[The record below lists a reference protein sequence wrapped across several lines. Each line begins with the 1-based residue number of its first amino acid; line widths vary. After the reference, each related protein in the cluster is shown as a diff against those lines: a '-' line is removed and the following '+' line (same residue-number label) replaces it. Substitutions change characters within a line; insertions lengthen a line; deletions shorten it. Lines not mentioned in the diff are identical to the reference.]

1 MPAAYDRAR
10 PSPLERR
17 LANSQLDLVINAL
30 VLIRKAQSAVDA
42 AVHLPSADRAQ
53 LDDQLEA
60 VRTDLG
66 ILIGAVAGAVPGAGA
81 LAGRREVKMAA
92 GVVEFLARQ
101 GAAQLG
107 AVAGVADALRG
118 ADSRTLSRRI
128 AEHLAEVGV
137 AGREDLARAVASDP
151 QSPQFQEA
159 LERALGSGRAEWYG
173 PGSYGVPRGELEEAA
188 ERTTGDDAEEAPADR
203 GGDLDSA
210 ITVLESSLAALSSS
224 LGAESPNGS
233 DADDA

>member
-1 MPAAYDRAR
+1 L
-10 PSPLERR
+10 SFLERI
-17 LANSQLDLVINAL
+17 LGSSQLDLVINAL

-42 AVHLPSADRAQ
+42 AVHLPTADRAQ
-53 LDDQLEA
+53 IDDQLEA

-66 ILIGAVAGAVPGAGA
+66 NLIGAVAGAVPGAGT

-118 ADSRTLSRRI
+118 ADSRTLAKRI
-128 AEHLAEVGV
+128 EQHLAEVGV
-137 AGREDLARAVASDP
+137 ASRDDLAHAIESDP
-151 QSPQFQEA
+151 ESPQFQEA

-173 PGSYGVPRGELEEAA
+173 PGSYGVPRAGLEEAA
-188 ERTTGDDAEEAPADR
+188 ERPSPAEVEEATPEQKQDLDDAITELEA
-203 GGDLDSA
+203 
-210 ITVLESSLAALSSS
+210 SLAALSSS
-224 LGAESPNGS
+224 LGENGAEEASV
-233 DADDA
+233 D

>member
-1 MPAAYDRAR
+1 L
-10 PSPLERR
+10 SFLERI
-17 LANSQLDLVINAL
+17 LGNSQLDLVINAL

-42 AVHLPSADRAQ
+42 AVHLPTADRAR
-53 LDDQLEA
+53 LDEQLEA
-60 VRTDLG
+60 VRADLG
-66 ILIGAVAGAVPGAGA
+66 NLIGAVAGAVPGAGTI
-81 LAGRREVKMAA
+81 AGRREVKMAA

-128 AEHLAEVGV
+128 EEHLTEVGV
-137 AGREDLARAVASDP
+137 ASRDELARAIESDP

-173 PGSYGVPRGELEEAA
+173 PGSYGVPRGELE
-188 ERTTGDDAEEAPADR
+188 DLADR
-203 GGDLDSA
+203 GTGEETGAPSARREPELDTA
-210 ITVLESSLAALSSS
+210 IAELEASLATLSSS
-224 LGAESPNGS
+224 LGEDEGDGESAHAE
-233 DADDA
+233 AR